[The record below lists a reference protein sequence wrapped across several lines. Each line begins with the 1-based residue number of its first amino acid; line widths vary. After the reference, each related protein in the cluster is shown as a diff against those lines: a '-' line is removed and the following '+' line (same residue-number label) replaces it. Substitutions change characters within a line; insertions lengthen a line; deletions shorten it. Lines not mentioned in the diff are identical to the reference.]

1 MKNDSKSGLCIK
13 KIITL
18 VATLIIVTSSSIQLF
33 NSKNIQVKNDNI
45 KNENSIQKETQI
57 SQTNERE
64 IQVTSRG
71 MAEERNLESEEIKV
85 EEQYI
90 SINEIQISK
99 DMDLS
104 KRSGISKEDFKILMS
119 NLKSDTTGFFEN
131 NSNIIYDVCEKYE
144 INEIFFS
151 ALIVAEAGWNIASSH
166 RDAHNYMKKD

>member
-33 NSKNIQVKNDNI
+33 NFKNIQA
-45 KNENSIQKETQI
+45 ENNNTKSENTIQKETQI

-71 MAEERNLESEEIKV
+71 ALEERNLVSKEI

-104 KRSGISKEDFKILMS
+104 KRSGISKEDFKTLMS
-119 NLKSDTTGFFEN
+119 NLKSDTTSFFEN
-131 NSNIIYDVCEKYE
+131 NSNTIYDLC
-144 INEIFFS
+144 
-151 ALIVAEAGWNIASSH
+151 ASL
-166 RDAHNYMKKD
+166 